1 MKSVKTWG
9 SILIILFGISVSFQW
24 TETVISSKIS
34 FLPGLENEKGGR
46 LSVYWIVLL
55 LQVCRDGSY
64 ILPVDLIIGT
74 LELFEMGSQLAYSG
88 TFRLVTILKKQVFR
102 K

>member
-1 MKSVKTWG
+1 MKREG
-9 SILIILFGISVSFQW
+9 DLVS
-24 TETVISSKIS
+24 
-34 FLPGLENEKGGR
+34 
-46 LSVYWIVLL
+46 YWIVLL

-64 ILPVDLIIGT
+64 VLPVDLIIGT

>member
-34 FLPGLENEKGGR
+34 FLPGLE
-46 LSVYWIVLL
+46 
-55 LQVCRDGSY
+55 VCRDGSY

>member
-1 MKSVKTWG
+1 MKSVKTCG

-46 LSVYWIVLL
+46 LSVLL
-55 LQVCRDGSY
+55 DSSPVASMQRWFLCFTHKFDYRDTR
-64 ILPVDLIIGT
+64 II
-74 LELFEMGSQLAYSG
+74 
-88 TFRLVTILKKQVFR
+88 
-102 K
+102 